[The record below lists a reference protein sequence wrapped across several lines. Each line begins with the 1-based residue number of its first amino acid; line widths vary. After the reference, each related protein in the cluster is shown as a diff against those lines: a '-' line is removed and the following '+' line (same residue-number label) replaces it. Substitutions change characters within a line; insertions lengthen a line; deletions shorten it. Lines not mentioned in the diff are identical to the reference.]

1 MHDHD
6 DETARRGENGLP
18 DHEHLLRFWFG
29 DAATDAA
36 AAARRMAIWF
46 EASDAYDSACR
57 SAFAD
62 WPERA
67 RRGDFAA
74 WRATPRGA
82 LALVLTLD
90 QLPRNLFRGTARA
103 FACDAAAVDVATDAV
118 SRGFDRVLAPIEA
131 SFLYLPF
138 EHAESV
144 VLQERSVVLFE
155 ALETRAPATL
165 AEVFAGFVDFARRH
179 RDVIVRFG
187 RFPHRNAALDRTS
200 TADEEAWLA
209 EGNRF

>member
-6 DETARRGENGLP
+6 DRTPRRGVSGLP
-18 DHEHLLRFWFG
+18 DSEHLLRFWFG
-29 DAATDAA
+29 DAATDDA
-36 AAARRMAIWF
+36 AAARRIATWF
-46 EASDAYDSACR
+46 EASEAYDSACR

-103 FACDAAAVDVATDAV
+103 FACDAAAVEAASDAV
-118 SRGFDRVLAPIEA
+118 ERGFDRALAPIEA

-144 VLQERSVVLFE
+144 ALQERSVALFE
-155 ALETRAPATL
+155 ALQARAPAAL
-165 AEVFAGFVDFARRH
+165 ADAFASFADYARRH
-179 RDVIVRFG
+179 RDVIERFG
-187 RFPHRNAALDRTS
+187 RFPHRNATLGRTC
-200 TADEEAWLA
+200 TAAEDAWLA